1 MTCTKPG
8 NEKDVEGSSGRD
20 VMNEKVGE
28 LGVHRPP
35 KVDIKDSRSQCNL
48 YFSGFKIIT
57 MRGIDMNIYHLFQLY
72 LHSANPVTVV
82 LTLLLAESDLSRARF
97 R

>member
-1 MTCTKPG
+1 
-8 NEKDVEGSSGRD
+8 
-20 VMNEKVGE
+20 MNEKVGE
-28 LGVHRPP
+28 LSIHHPP

-57 MRGIDMNIYHLFQLY
+57 MHGIDMNIYHLFQLY
-72 LHSANPVTVV
+72 LHSVHSITVV
-82 LTLLLAESDLSRARF
+82 LTLLLAEFDLSRARF